1 MCRRDGRAAPPS
13 EGGAISSG
21 RHAETTGYREYLA
34 GGNLCYYFLEF
45 PKAYTAGLC
54 VCPSSLLWA
63 DLLVLCHL

>member
-1 MCRRDGRAAPPS
+1 MSLTARRGGGWKKRRAALGS
-13 EGGAISSG
+13 WGISSG

-54 VCPSSLLWA
+54 VCPSSLL
-63 DLLVLCHL
+63 